1 MQVSQIMWRPL
12 HHEFSRCQVVIED
25 MLSNDT
31 KFLKKMADAVDA
43 LFRSH
48 GPLQAGHHPTK
59 LQEKMVAVVWHCQNF
74 SMHPSKQNYTRLR
87 SSWADL
93 GVRERQQLRKAVHLS
108 EIARNTALLE
118 LSGMSVWKERPFL
131 VSWQDHLSNPSL
143 CPARTFPWDPRGER
157 GACRCDVGSL
167 AHIFVCDLS
176 LRCWTEFFSLTNAFS
191 EVCP

>member
-1 MQVSQIMWRPL
+1 MQVSHIMWRPL

-25 MLSNDT
+25 MLSSDT

-59 LQEKMVAVVWHCQNF
+59 LQEIMVVVVWHCQNF
-74 SMHPSKQNYTRLR
+74 SMHPPKQNYTRLR

-118 LSGMSVWKERPFL
+118 LTGMSVWKERPFL
-131 VSWQDHLSNPSL
+131 VAWQDHLSNPSTWPRAHISL
-143 CPARTFPWDPRGER
+143 GPPRGK
-157 GACRCDVGSL
+157 RCMS
-167 AHIFVCDLS
+167 
-176 LRCWTEFFSLTNAFS
+176 
-191 EVCP
+191 

>member
-12 HHEFSRCQVVIED
+12 RHEFSRCQVVIED

-31 KFLKKMADAVDA
+31 KFLNQMADAVDA

-74 SMHPSKQNYTRLR
+74 SMHLSKQNYARLR

-118 LSGMSVWKERPFL
+118 LTGMSVWKERPFL
-131 VSWQDHLSNPSL
+131 VAWQDDHSNPSL
-143 CPARTFPWDPRGER
+143 CPARTFPWDLRGER
-157 GACRCDVGSL
+157 GACRCDVGSP